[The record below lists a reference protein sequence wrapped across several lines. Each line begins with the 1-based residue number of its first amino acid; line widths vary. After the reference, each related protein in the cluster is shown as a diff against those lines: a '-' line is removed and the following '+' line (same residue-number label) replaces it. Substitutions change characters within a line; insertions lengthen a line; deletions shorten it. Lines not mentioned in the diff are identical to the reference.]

1 MIVRLIILFI
11 ICLTSCMK
19 TEMVVYDEAIDIEGA
34 AYEYEE
40 TDEFIEPMVADEPLD
55 LLR

>member
-1 MIVRLIILFI
+1 MQKP
-11 ICLTSCMK
+11 T
-19 TEMVVYDEAIDIEGA
+19 MVVYDEAIDIEGVP
-34 AYEYEE
+34 YEYEE